1 MDKEVKAP
9 ETISYFTFESV
20 RATMERTI
28 KRLWILVIILVG
40 LLVATNVGWMI
51 YESQFEE
58 IEITQ
63 EAEANDN
70 GSAIVNGDHAG
81 ATIYGESTTD
91 HQNPTP

>member
-1 MDKEVKAP
+1 MDIEVKAP

-51 YESQFEE
+51 YESQFEDV
-58 IEITQ
+58 IVT
-63 EAEANDN
+63 AEQQADGQSSNYAIGGDFSGSTPESDN
-70 GSAIVNGDHAG
+70 QN
-81 ATIYGESTTD
+81 ST
-91 HQNPTP
+91 P